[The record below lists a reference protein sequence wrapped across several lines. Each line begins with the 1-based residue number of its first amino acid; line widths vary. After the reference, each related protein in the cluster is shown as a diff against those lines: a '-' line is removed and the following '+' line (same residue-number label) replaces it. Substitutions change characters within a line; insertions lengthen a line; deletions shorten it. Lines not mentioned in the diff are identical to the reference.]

1 MTVAAVIFSASA
13 EEAAT
18 LVDGVARVRHVADA
32 AWSGGAMPVV
42 VVAPDPG
49 GAVAG
54 ALSGSAADLVS
65 PTPAEADT
73 GPSGLIVAGIEAAT
87 ASVGETTAAV
97 VWPARM
103 AWIDAGTITAL
114 IEAHPGLPAA
124 VLRPTWEGQ
133 PGWPAL
139 VPLAALDALRAL
151 PSGLSPDGLLIGL
164 EEGGV
169 PVRLLDLGDPGAT
182 HDVDT
187 PRVELP
193 AYAGPHQPITGHPPD
208 WGSDVAQALPDR

>member
-13 EEAAT
+13 EEAAAP
-18 LVDGVARVRHVADA
+18 VDGVARVRHVADA
-32 AWSGGAMPVV
+32 AWSGGAMPVM

-49 GAVAG
+49 GTVAG
-54 ALSGSAADLVS
+54 ALSGSAADLVT
-65 PTPAEADT
+65 PTPADVGT
-73 GPSGLIVAGIEAAT
+73 GAAGLIAAGIEAAV

-97 VWPARM
+97 LWPARM
-103 AWIDAGTITAL
+103 TWIDAGTITAL
-114 IEAHPGLPAA
+114 IEAHPATPGA

-139 VPLAALDALRAL
+139 VPLAVLDALRAMS
-151 PSGLSPDGLLIGL
+151 PGLSPDRLLGVL
-164 EEGGV
+164 EERGV

-187 PRVELP
+187 PRVALP
-193 AYAGPHQPITGHPPD
+193 AYAGPDQPITGHPPD